1 MLATQEAHVIPPIWI
16 KHLEM
21 GLLTAQ
27 RHSPLRSPSQ
37 LTRPE
42 ITTRRTD
49 GAGGDGLFTNEFVSV
64 NMTGLKGP
72 DIVSVEMTI

>member
-1 MLATQEAHVIPPIWI
+1 MFVDGSASLSASFSF
-16 KHLEM
+16 
-21 GLLTAQ
+21 TADQ
-27 RHSPLRSPSQ
+27 TGDNDAL
-37 LTRPE
+37 
-42 ITTRRTD
+42 IRTD